1 MLAGITSGMR
11 RLGLLRTLTALVGAA
26 AGVAATA
33 SLLAPVG
40 AHSAPAAAAPPRVGA
55 PYLQGLAIHRANGSV
70 LRADLPPR
78 QADGSILLGR
88 TPRGWAI
95 AAGSGLFLVTS
106 GSTTRLDT
114 RSVDVEN
121 RVLLSTD
128 RRHIVHGYGDQADG
142 FALAVTDLDGERVLD
157 TYVPNASPSAA
168 DDERVYLSGPRGV
181 VTVDYATGRTA
192 RPVRRPAAL
201 VDPALDVVFT
211 RRTRYGA
218 QVGPTRLSDP
228 GERAW
233 TAAID
238 PVAISPDG
246 RFVVGRGGAVRRMSD
261 GALVRALPVPSAGVD
276 TRVIGWGG
284 PAAVLAVVDAG
295 RGRQALVR
303 CRVAA
308 GPCTRVTAP
317 TTATL
322 TLGTSES
329 GVNIRP

>member
-1 MLAGITSGMR
+1 MR
-11 RLGLLRTLTALVGAA
+11 RLGLPRSLTILVGAA
-26 AGVAATA
+26 ASVAATA

-40 AHSAPAAAAPPRVGA
+40 AHAAAAPAPPRVGA
-55 PYLQGLAIHRANGSV
+55 PYLQGLAIHRADGSV

-95 AAGSGLFLVTS
+95 AAGFGLFLVTPEA
-106 GSTTRLDT
+106 TTRIDT
-114 RSVDVEN
+114 RVLDVEN

-128 RRHIVHGYGDQADG
+128 RRHVVHGFGDQADG
-142 FALAVTDLDGERVLD
+142 FTLAVTDLDGERVLD

-168 DDERVYLSGPRGV
+168 DGERVYLSGPRGV

-192 RPVRRPAAL
+192 RPVRRPTAL
-201 VDPALDVVFT
+201 VDPGLDVVFT

-233 TAAID
+233 TATID

-261 GALVRALPVPSAGVD
+261 GALVRRVPVPPAGIG

-303 CRVAA
+303 CQVAA
-308 GPCTRVTAP
+308 GPCRRVTPASA
-317 TTATL
+317 ATV

-329 GVNIRP
+329 GVSIRP